1 MALSELLLAPFQ
13 LPDWQTSVLFAVV
26 GALLTAGLTH
36 IALRDCGERDRGWS
50 LGAAFAAACCCGLFT
65 YGMLAWKLQ
74 ETPNVR
80 PDDVWWHWRIGHHVV
95 LICLMLAVTTTDL
108 RAYLIPDSITR
119 LGIVW
124 GVALAVL
131 SGDLQIEHIWVDWNQ
146 EIPQLRGPYLP
157 GWLAQY
163 PHWHGLVWSLAGA
176 SCGAFGTWLIR
187 ELASRALGQE
197 AMGLGDVTLM
207 AMIGAFLG
215 WQPTLIVL
223 ALAPVCG
230 IVVSLLLMCGRAV
243 HGLIGAAVP
252 ALRPE
257 GAAKQYL
264 PYGPFLC
271 LAAYIVLLSWRW
283 IWMFELQLSRSS
295 NSADRVNTFA
305 VRRLFGDWVAML
317 LIAASMLAALV
328 IVLFLR
334 RVYRNLPL
342 ERRSAEVDPLDAS
355 PLTCDRSQV
364 PEQTS
369 AHLDNP
375 PVLDSSA
382 PADE

>member
-65 YGMLAWKLQ
+65 YGMLTWKLQ

-124 GVALAVL
+124 GVALAAL

-146 EIPQLRGPYLP
+146 EIPQLRGPTFPSGLHTRTGT
-157 GWLAQY
+157 GWF
-163 PHWHGLVWSLAGA
+163 GA
-176 SCGAFGTWLIR
+176 WPAPPGAFGTWLIR
-187 ELASRALGQE
+187 ELASRRWVRKRWAW
-197 AMGLGDVTLM
+197 GDVTLM

-223 ALAPVCG
+223 ALAAVCG
-230 IVVSLLLMCGRAV
+230 IIVSLLLMCGRAV
-243 HGLIGAAVP
+243 HGLISVRCPRCGQGGRRSSTCPMDRSCAWRPISCCSAADLDVRLQLPGRQIPRPCQHVAVGAAADGVP
-252 ALRPE
+252 REFSAVH
-257 GAAKQYL
+257 GATVVTGFIAKA
-264 PYGPFLC
+264 PG
-271 LAAYIVLLSWRW
+271 R
-283 IWMFELQLSRSS
+283 
-295 NSADRVNTFA
+295 
-305 VRRLFGDWVAML
+305 G
-317 LIAASMLAALV
+317 
-328 IVLFLR
+328 
-334 RVYRNLPL
+334 
-342 ERRSAEVDPLDAS
+342 VD
-355 PLTCDRSQV
+355 
-364 PEQTS
+364 
-369 AHLDNP
+369 
-375 PVLDSSA
+375 
-382 PADE
+382 